1 MKYIITYNNENN
13 YDQLGGAGGVVGE
26 LEMLNKALLNYDVA
40 VIRGDNAGILNAM
53 EAVNTERKKIAG
65 TFDNLK
71 AIKDDGMIR
80 LLISKFKNPTSN
92 DPTSKNFFKSLTKE
106 EARRTEAARVEKA
119 RVAEEMK
126 TTQNFGNK
134 AVPVAGAAGGEGDQM
149 APWATAFVKGAIRK
163 KNEGDFESDS
173 GGDENDSGDE
183 FPIWAS
189 PGAAQLLPEE
199 MTSTRN
205 FRKMAAGPAAV
216 PGAAALGAVVPA
228 GVKMAAVPGA
238 AALGAAVPDV
248 GVKMAAGPDVGVKMA
263 AGPAKRKAKRKGLK
277 LKPVGNKGFGFI
289 NNEKNVDPAAT
300 KALADAA
307 AAKVLADA
315 AAAKALADAAAAKA
329 LADAAAAK
337 ALADAAAAAQ
347 YQIEYNKPD
356 KGKNVNS
363 ILQQQ
368 QQQQQQQMQQQQQQ
382 QQMEQQRKQLQQQL
396 DQQNSVSS
404 FDTDSCCSSTS
415 SEM

>member
-216 PGAAALGAVVPA
+216 PGAAALGA
-228 GVKMAAVPGA
+228 AV
-238 AALGAAVPDV
+238 
-248 GVKMAAGPDVGVKMA
+248 PDVGVKMA

>member
-13 YDQLGGAGGVVGE
+13 YDQLGGAGAAAPGARAAVGT
-26 LEMLNKALLNYDVA
+26 L
-40 VIRGDNAGILNAM
+40 
-53 EAVNTERKKIAG
+53 
-65 TFDNLK
+65 DNLTNTLIMKIDDHDTK
-71 AIKDDGMIR
+71 AKRKGEKAEALGKVDDARDAI
-80 LLISKFKNPTSN
+80 IDIYKNPTFKNS
-92 DPTSKNFFKSLTKE
+92 DPDNINLLIKHFNTPPSKNEEKKE
-106 EARRTEAARVEKA
+106 KYEMFVKYLEEELAAL
-119 RVAEEMK
+119 
-126 TTQNFGNK
+126 G
-134 AVPVAGAAGGEGDQM
+134 VAGAHLG
-149 APWATAFVKGAIRK
+149 V
-163 KNEGDFESDS
+163 
-173 GGDENDSGDE
+173 
-183 FPIWAS
+183 
-189 PGAAQLLPEE
+189 PGAV
-199 MTSTRN
+199 
-205 FRKMAAGPAAV
+205 KMAAGPVPAAMGPPV
-216 PGAAALGAVVPA
+216 QAVVPA

-248 GVKMAAGPDVGVKMA
+248 GVKMAAVPGAAGPDVGVKMA

-289 NNEKNVDPAAT
+289 NNEKNVDPVAT